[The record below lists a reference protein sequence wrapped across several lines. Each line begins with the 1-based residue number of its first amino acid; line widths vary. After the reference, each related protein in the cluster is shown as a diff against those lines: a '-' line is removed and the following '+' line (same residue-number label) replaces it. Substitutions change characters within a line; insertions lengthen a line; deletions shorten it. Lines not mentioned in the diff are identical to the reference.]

1 MHSCSAVRAKLWT
14 SQTWNRAGMRVT
26 SSATPSGEDT
36 LRTRCPWW
44 TPVGT
49 PRRRD
54 DYRMTRASTSAVT
67 KVGFRRSRCDLRQVG
82 QNEGRITLLHSKFDE
97 ILVPAKRRS
106 AGKLTKGE
114 CAGGALSNPLPLIH
128 PRLSSLPAQ
137 NAVSHR
143 PTRLTSDRGNGS
155 APSDCHFPAC
165 IRTACFFSVRALFL
179 ARLLV
184 IIFYD

>member
-1 MHSCSAVRAKLWT
+1 
-14 SQTWNRAGMRVT
+14 MRVT

-36 LRTRCPWW
+36 LGTTRCPWW

-67 KVGFRRSRCDLRQVG
+67 KAEFRKSRCDLRQVG

-97 ILVPAKRRS
+97 ISVRAERRS

-128 PRLSSLPAQ
+128 PCLSP
-137 NAVSHR
+137 R
-143 PTRLTSDRGNGS
+143 P
-155 APSDCHFPAC
+155 
-165 IRTACFFSVRALFL
+165 RAE
-179 ARLLV
+179 RSKPPT
-184 IIFYD
+184 D